1 MVLYYCYLVVKK
13 ASVLIAMISYHAK
26 KKNGRDT
33 NNFYCGK
40 AHSKPMQQPF
50 YYLVIIIIVYII
62 AENVHQ
68 SMTFSVWGCLE
79 SNVKPPA

>member
-1 MVLYYCYLVVKK
+1 MVLYYCYPVVKK

-26 KKNGRDT
+26 NNSRDT
-33 NNFYCGK
+33 NNFCCGK

-79 SNVKPPA
+79 SNVKPPT